1 MQWTPSARNPI
12 PSDYTS
18 LPQLSLS
25 HSQTTAP
32 ILQPTNEVHT
42 LDLAHTGSIRD
53 MEETSQKGTSD
64 RAAFHN
70 NASPSELRSPNM
82 GYFGDDTHRTS
93 EWNRH
98 HQSTD
103 HKISGLSPNHLEQS
117 ELSNNLLPKEVDGLF
132 AGTPNIVKG
141 QRATPSPSTLSG
153 SRYQEVSQALLT
165 DIKNGVIKPEEM
177 ELVAKDR
184 LWDMLRG
191 SLSSHHG
198 IDQAA
203 LSTKNQ
209 FKCDQCHK
217 ILKRHCDLK

>member
-1 MQWTPSARNPI
+1 MQWTQSARHSI

-25 HSQTTAP
+25 HSQTIAP
-32 ILQPTNEVHT
+32 ILQPVDEVRM
-42 LDLAHTGSIRD
+42 LNPAHTDSIRD
-53 MEETSQKGTSD
+53 MEETSQKETSD

-70 NASPSELRSPNM
+70 NASPSEVRSPHM
-82 GYFGDDTHRTS
+82 GYFGADTHRTS

-103 HKISGLSPNHLEQS
+103 HKNSGLSLNHLEQS
-117 ELSNNLLPKEVDGLF
+117 ELSNKSFPKEADGLF
-132 AGTPNIVKG
+132 AGTSNVVKD
-141 QRATPSPSTLSG
+141 QRSTPSPSTL
-153 SRYQEVSQALLT
+153 QALLT
-165 DIKNGVIKPEEM
+165 EINKGVIKPEEM
-177 ELVAKDR
+177 ELVVKDR
-184 LWDMLRG
+184 LWDILRR
-191 SLSSHHG
+191 SLSSNHG

-203 LSTKNQ
+203 PSTKNQ